1 MLVTSSMELATEET
15 DLEEVVSPQGREKG
29 QSSLPVQQQAAGM
42 LLENSC
48 LVDSAL
54 VHKNELTSKRLNL
67 KHLDTR
73 LTDKQIDEVIDGL
86 QKDFDSNLKERKKR
100 EQQLDDYK
108 MTAFMLIVSTAL
120 AVVTIG

>member
-1 MLVTSSMELATEET
+1 MTSFRTTRNWNTGLRR
-15 DLEEVVSPQGREKG
+15 LQL
-29 QSSLPVQQQAAGM
+29 SSCWRIPLRLGLQQNLS
-42 LLENSC
+42 LLKQEDKN
-48 LVDSAL
+48 
-54 VHKNELTSKRLNL
+54 KNEPTSKRLNL

-73 LTDKQIDEVIDGL
+73 LTDKQIDEVIEGL
-86 QKDFDSNLKERKKR
+86 QKDFDCDLKERKKR